1 MCTFKSLFYNI
12 VLLLTQAIQ
21 SDHFQLR
28 FMSILFCLWQK
39 FKSGSS
45 SGSRHPQLNLSISL
59 LNILHRAWFSG
70 TNSCLPE
77 WVMLLSSQHKL
88 YRSSSVW
95 PTLGGVFGLQ
105 GQIFLKRP
113 QSDTLLPFHGV
124 NICLTTNHFPGGVQ
138 ELGESKGMLL
148 PSSFHFFPWRLQ
160 IFYRV
165 VWKVRLKE
173 TPCYQGFLGDRVR
186 FACCCLKM
194 HP

>member
-1 MCTFKSLFYNI
+1 M
-12 VLLLTQAIQ
+12 VLLPVV
-21 SDHFQLR
+21 
-28 FMSILFCLWQK
+28 
-39 FKSGSS
+39 
-45 SGSRHPQLNLSISL
+45 PQLSLSISL
-59 LNILHRAWFSG
+59 LHILHRAWFSR

-77 WVMLLSSQHKL
+77 RVMLLSSWYKL

-113 QSDTLLPFHGV
+113 QSETLLPVHGV
-124 NICLTTNHFPGGVQ
+124 NICLTMSHFPGGLQ
-138 ELGESKGMLL
+138 ELGESEGMLL
-148 PSSFHFFPWRLQ
+148 PSSFPFVQTWRLQ
-160 IFYRV
+160 ISYRV